1 MTKEKK
7 NIRINVVMFLKQAI
21 NVYLVFKDI
30 LNKYVLYQKLCC
42 IYRLCSTL
50 F

>member
-7 NIRINVVMFLKQAI
+7 IIRINVVMFLKQAI

-30 LNKYVLYQKLCC
+30 AQ
-42 IYRLCSTL
+42 
-50 F
+50 